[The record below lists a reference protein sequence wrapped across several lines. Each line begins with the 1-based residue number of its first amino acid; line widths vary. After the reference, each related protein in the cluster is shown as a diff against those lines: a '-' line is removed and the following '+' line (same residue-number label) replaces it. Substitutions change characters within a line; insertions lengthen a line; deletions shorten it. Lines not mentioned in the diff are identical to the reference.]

1 MDITDFDTVQ
11 DSLKDTLKW
20 TCQLII
26 DNKLVESA
34 SPELIDLCQ
43 IGEIGSPTVANQDHL
58 PKGASYRFPPL
69 LFLGNEYGNIETTL
83 KNASNK
89 GGFKIIR
96 PRSDTKE
103 RSKYRGFEATFICT
117 CGVYRQHFL
126 LNFWVVQGNCCI
138 SLKSFY
144 WHQNIFTYHF
154 FLLIFIIFVLQSFQ
168 E

>member
-1 MDITDFDTVQ
+1 MSLYLTFCVHCNTFVILQKLQHKLTIITTMDITDFDTVQ

-26 DNKLVESA
+26 DNKSIESA

-58 PKGASYRFPPL
+58 PKGASYRFSPL
-69 LFLGNEYGNIETTL
+69 SFPGNEYEKIETTL
-83 KNASNK
+83 ENASNK

-103 RSKYRGFEATFICT
+103 RSKY
-117 CGVYRQHFL
+117 
-126 LNFWVVQGNCCI
+126 
-138 SLKSFY
+138 
-144 WHQNIFTYHF
+144 
-154 FLLIFIIFVLQSFQ
+154 
-168 E
+168 